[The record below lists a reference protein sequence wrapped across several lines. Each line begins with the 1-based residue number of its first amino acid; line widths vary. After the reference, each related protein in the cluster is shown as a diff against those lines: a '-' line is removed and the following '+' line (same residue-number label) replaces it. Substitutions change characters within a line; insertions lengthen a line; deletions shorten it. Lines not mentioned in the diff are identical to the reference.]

1 MKMFLLL
8 SFLLTTQAFAGWSI
22 SHYNIRNFNKDP
34 DAGPTNI
41 AQLSKNIRAAK
52 SDVMSFNEV
61 VNVPAFEQLLKIA
74 LPGYFIA
81 VSSCGGFG
89 QQKIAIAFN
98 PKVFK
103 FISYAEDLTFS
114 SGGTTCGDLRPGLF
128 LNLQHLSN
136 GKMYTFAG
144 FHLKAGGEEAA
155 MRKRWTQYKLLAQL
169 AQKYASKNLVI
180 MGDLNTTGYN
190 IKDADYDQF
199 QSFLSVSKFAT
210 ASQNLACTS
219 YWEGTLGNG
228 LHQSSILDHIVL
240 KNDMAREVA
249 NVSVGAHCAKLDCRD
264 ATPADLGID
273 YASVSDH
280 CPIQVTFK

>member
-1 MKMFLLL
+1 MKIFLLL
-8 SFLLTTQAFAGWSI
+8 SLLVTSQAFAGWSI

-34 DAGPTNI
+34 DAGATNLE
-41 AQLSKNIRAAK
+41 QLARNIRATK

-61 VNVPAFEQLLKIA
+61 INVPAFEALLKVA
-74 LPGYFIA
+74 LPGYYIA

-89 QQKIAIAFN
+89 QQKLAIAFN

-114 SGGTTCGDLRPGLF
+114 SGGNSCGDLRPGLL
-128 LNLQHLSN
+128 LNLQHLTN
-136 GKMYTFAG
+136 GKIYTFAG
-144 FHLKAGGEEAA
+144 FHLKAGGEEQA
-155 MRKRWTQYKLLAQL
+155 MRKRWAQYKLLAQL
-169 AQKYASKNLVI
+169 TQKYAARNLVI
-180 MGDLNTTGYN
+180 VGDLNTTGYN
-190 IKDADYDQF
+190 IKDADYTQF
-199 QSFLSVSKFAT
+199 QGFLNASRFVT

-240 KNDMAREVA
+240 KTDMAREV
-249 NVSVGAHCAKLDCRD
+249 VSVDVGAHCAKLDCRD

-280 CPIQVTFK
+280 CPIKVTFR